1 MKLPHLICAASLASC
16 APAPD
21 PLIPASPVE
30 RQMVGLLEKFD
41 RWDLDGN
48 GLLTA
53 SELDEAEQISGV
65 TSKEILAFYDTNK
78 DGGISLREAQN
89 ALARTDEA
97 EIRAAR

>member
-1 MKLPHLICAASLASC
+1 MKLIPLISVAGLVSC
-16 APAPD
+16 VPAPD
-21 PLIPASPVE
+21 PLVPDSPVE

-53 SELDEAEQISGV
+53 SELEEAEQISGV